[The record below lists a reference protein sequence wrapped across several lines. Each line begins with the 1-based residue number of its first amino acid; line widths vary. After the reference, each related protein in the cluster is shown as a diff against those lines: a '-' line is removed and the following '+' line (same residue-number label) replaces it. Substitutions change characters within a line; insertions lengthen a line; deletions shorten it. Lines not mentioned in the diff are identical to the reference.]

1 MKLCYKVTVVLT
13 ADTPILLVTNVGH
26 ARCKRYEPSLH
37 SLYIFVEKKKKKEL
51 NSVGLYT

>member
-37 SLYIFVEKKKKKEL
+37 SLYIFVENKNKK
-51 NSVGLYT
+51 